1 MPKQK
6 YLIKYYKSP
15 REGDSSDFFLG
26 KGWYIQVSE
35 FQPWGPFS
43 DQKEAIESLLIEW
56 PRFEDDFWDKDING
70 VEVADFSNI
79 EIIDNPDG
87 GATIIFDLDD
97 ETIKE
102 LETALGVS
110 RDSPKFASSFQSFVE
125 EGLRSYL
132 MKSQGQID
140 D

>member
-1 MPKQK
+1 MIEYHNSPK
-6 YLIKYYKSP
+6 
-15 REGDSSDFFLG
+15 EGNSSDFFLG
-26 KGWYIQVSE
+26 KGWYVQVSE

-43 DQKEAIESLLIEW
+43 NQKEAIESLLIEF
-56 PRFEDDFWDKDING
+56 PRFEDDFWDINDKG
-70 VEVADFSNI
+70 VKMADFSNI

-110 RDSPKFASSFQSFVE
+110 RDSPKFVSSFQSFVE

-132 MKSQGQID
+132 MKSQG
-140 D
+140 